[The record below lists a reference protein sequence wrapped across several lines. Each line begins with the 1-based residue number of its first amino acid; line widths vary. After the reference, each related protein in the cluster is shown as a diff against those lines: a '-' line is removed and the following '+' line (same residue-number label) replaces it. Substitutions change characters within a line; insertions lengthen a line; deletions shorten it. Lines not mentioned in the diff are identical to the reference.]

1 MFCWEK
7 KQKTSSNCSALR
19 RSTSSVVSV
28 HSLLNDH
35 LMKMAINLQ
44 LYGVFRKVKFFAL
57 SNEKSGN
64 KNKLTGNT
72 SDNNNFKHQR
82 FWKWRPF
89 VLQTSSGGGAPSEH
103 WCKMRTSN
111 ILILFWE
118 EVRGGQTLEA
128 EGARHFIEHVNTL
141 SSSKSDEKTETARNS
156 LRQNGDE
163 AQMKELFTS

>member
-1 MFCWEK
+1 M
-7 KQKTSSNCSALR
+7 
-19 RSTSSVVSV
+19 SV

-44 LYGVFRKVKFFAL
+44 LYGVFRKVKFFAP

-89 VLQTSSGGGAPSEH
+89 VLETSSGGGAPSEH

-118 EVRGGQTLEA
+118 EVRGVKHSRLKELGILL
-128 EGARHFIEHVNTL
+128 NTSTRCQVQSLMRRRRRQEIL
-141 SSSKSDEKTETARNS
+141 SVKMETRPRRRNS
-156 LRQNGDE
+156 SHRSRQQHCFNLKG
-163 AQMKELFTS
+163 KPF